1 MHRFSVPVAAG
12 VPVVCTLVGQD
23 VDEVGDGAG
32 AVLEGLPSNASPE
45 LR

>member
-1 MHRFSVPVAAG
+1 MHRSSVPVAAG
-12 VPVVCTLVGQD
+12 IPVVCILVGQG

-32 AVLEGLPSNASPE
+32 KVLECFPSSASPE

>member
-1 MHRFSVPVAAG
+1 MNRFSVPVAAG
-12 VPVVCTLVGQD
+12 IPMVCTLVGQG

-32 AVLEGLPSNASPE
+32 TVLECLQCSASPE

>member
-12 VPVVCTLVGQD
+12 FPMVYILVGQG
-23 VDEVGDGAG
+23 VDEVGDGEG
-32 AVLEGLPSNASPE
+32 TVLGYLPSSASPE